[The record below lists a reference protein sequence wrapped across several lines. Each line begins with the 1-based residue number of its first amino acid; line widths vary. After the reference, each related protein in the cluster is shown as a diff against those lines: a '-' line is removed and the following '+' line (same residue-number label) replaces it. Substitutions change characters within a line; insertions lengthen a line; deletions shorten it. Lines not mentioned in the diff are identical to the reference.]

1 MFSKACEHA
10 IKAMIYIA
18 SQSLEGK
25 RVKIGDIV
33 KNSGSP
39 EAFTAKILGALTKY
53 DIVNSLTGPTG
64 GFYVDLKQMKQT
76 NLGDIVKAIDGD
88 SIFNGCGL
96 GLSEC
101 NENQPCAVHDRFV
114 KVRSEIKNMLTTTSI
129 YDLALALKS
138 GETVIKR

>member
-39 EAFTAKILGALTKY
+39 EAFTAKVLGSLTKY

-64 GFYVDLKQMKQT
+64 GFYVDIKQMKKI

-88 SIFNGCGL
+88 AIFNGCGL

-101 NENQPCAVHDRFV
+101 YEDQPCAVHFKFK
-114 KVRSEIKNMLTTTSI
+114 KVRNEIKDMLTTTSI
-129 YDLALALKS
+129 YDIALGLKS